1 MKNNPYLEL
10 HKSRYQSEAR
20 ASRRIRFCPQI
31 EPGYQS
37 SKLVGSCGTPA
48 KFHRP
53 AFFEL
58 SSEYFADE
66 AARGFV
72 IDTAVF
78 AALIGSALLPIVN
91 SVQAVATL
99 IHVLNV
105 L

>member
-1 MKNNPYLEL
+1 MKNSPYFEL

-20 ASRRIRFCPQI
+20 ASRRVRFSPPV
-31 EPGYQS
+31 ESGYQS
-37 SKLVGSCGTPA
+37 SKLSGGCGTPA
-48 KFHRP
+48 TFHEP

-58 SSEYFADE
+58 SNRYFADE
-66 AARGFV
+66 EPRGFA

-78 AALIGSALLPIVN
+78 GALIGATLLPIVN

-99 IHVLNV
+99 IHVLGV

>member
-31 EPGYQS
+31 EPGDQS